1 MVALG
6 ISPSSP
12 TGVKTVESF
21 PTIALIHDVVLYRRF
36 DSDITKAPRTL
47 KADWILINHHRS
59 FEIVTNTKLNI
70 LKMYQSGYNP
80 RFQESDNFARS
91 YLLSPDD
98 TYDLEIEKMSSRTS
112 VETMRTGSYLREL
125 VGFTPC
131 IEINIGWWIRAA
143 TCNKQGSASQEPSKT
158 ASDHQDRSN

>member
-131 IEINIGWWIRAA
+131 IEINIG
-143 TCNKQGSASQEPSKT
+143 
-158 ASDHQDRSN
+158 